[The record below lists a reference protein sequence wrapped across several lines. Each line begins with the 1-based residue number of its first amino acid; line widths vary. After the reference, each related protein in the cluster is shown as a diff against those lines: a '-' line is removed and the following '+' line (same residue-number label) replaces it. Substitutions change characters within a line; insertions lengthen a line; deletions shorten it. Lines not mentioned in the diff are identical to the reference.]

1 MSNTVAP
8 RRNYDWL
15 IPAGLIVLSVVPV
28 VAGSVRLVE
37 LAGTP
42 EVTPQNAR
50 FVAMPIP
57 VVIHIVSVTIYCLL
71 GAFQFHSGFRRR
83 HPRWHRNSGRILL
96 PCGIAAALSG
106 LWMTQFY
113 PPPVLDGTTTLYVI
127 RLAVGAAMFV
137 FLIAAFAAIRRG
149 DVATHS
155 AFMIRAYALGIGA
168 GTQVLT
174 HIPFLVFGAELNWT
188 TRTAA
193 MAAGW
198 AINIAG
204 AEWVIWRMRTAPQRR
219 AAAAA

>member
-174 HIPFLVFGAELNWT
+174 HIPFLVFGAELN
-188 TRTAA
+188 
-193 MAAGW
+193 
-198 AINIAG
+198 
-204 AEWVIWRMRTAPQRR
+204 
-219 AAAAA
+219 